1 MRTFLINIHNIQILD
16 TNNWK
21 VIAEV
26 PIQEKWKDI
35 VINILFANKTGK
47 LIRDALAVQAHNM
60 DAVRDSAISLEKEM
74 TNYKNNLLPRGIED
88 GVKEFIELSELLKDR
103 EV

>member
-1 MRTFLINIHNIQILD
+1 
-16 TNNWK
+16 
-21 VIAEV
+21 
-26 PIQEKWKDI
+26 
-35 VINILFANKTGK
+35 
-47 LIRDALAVQAHNM
+47 LAVQAHNM